1 MEANAGV
8 RLNVLPSLNIEAG
21 YRYIDMAGKD
31 GNRDN
36 TLADGA
42 YAGVNFRFN
51 SSQGLPVG
59 SPCFILSWSAARF
72 SVRG

>member
-1 MEANAGV
+1 MRQHNDANV
-8 RLNVLPSLNIEAG
+8 FG

-42 YAGVNFRFN
+42 YAGVNFRF
-51 SSQGLPVG
+51 
-59 SPCFILSWSAARF
+59 
-72 SVRG
+72 

>member
-1 MEANAGV
+1 MPGYA
-8 RLNVLPSLNIEAG
+8 LTCSPLNIEAG

-42 YAGVNFRFN
+42 YAGVNFRF
-51 SSQGLPVG
+51 
-59 SPCFILSWSAARF
+59 
-72 SVRG
+72 

>member
-21 YRYIDMAGKD
+21 YRYIDMAGKE

-36 TLADGA
+36 TADGA
-42 YAGVNFRFN
+42 YAGVNFRF
-51 SSQGLPVG
+51 
-59 SPCFILSWSAARF
+59 
-72 SVRG
+72 